1 MLKNLIIYPI
11 LGAVYLI
18 TYFFKINKNRV
29 TFISYKA
36 DKLQGNFKVIS
47 DCLEKEEVY
56 DLCYIL
62 TNYSSS
68 FLGNIKYLINCIK
81 QVYFINTSKLV
92 ILDYNNYV
100 VSKFKKSDVKV
111 LQVWHAS
118 GAIKKFGNDIKRPYK
133 IKNYDYILCT
143 SDEWKKPYSTAFNVK
158 EENVIVTGI
167 PRNDYIFSKKRMNRY
182 KKEMLV
188 EYPQI
193 GEKKVVLF
201 APTFR
206 GDSIFDIKYQGIDLD
221 HLKEQLGD
229 DYILI
234 YRVHPAFGDIKI
246 TDNES
251 IINGNKDVLR
261 KLFSITDYLITDY
274 SAVLFDFAILNKPI
288 IFFTPDLEEYTND
301 RGMYIDYSGTL
312 PGPICKTEDEVIDK
326 IICGDFSGY
335 DVEGFRNKYFKY
347 TDTKSSERVM
357 DLIIKVLK
365 E

>member
-1 MLKNLIIYPI
+1 MLKNLILYPI
-11 LGAVYLI
+11 LGIVYLI
-18 TYFFKINKNRV
+18 TYLFKINKDRV

-36 DKLQGNFKVIS
+36 DRLKGNFKIIS
-47 DCLEKEEVY
+47 ACLEKEEIY

-68 FLGNIKYLINCIK
+68 FWGNIKYLFNCIK
-81 QVYFINTSKLV
+81 QVYYVNTSKLV

-100 VSKFKKSDVKV
+100 VSNFKKSNVKV

-118 GAIKKFGNDIKRPYK
+118 GAIKKFGNDIKRDYK
-133 IKNYDYILCT
+133 TKNYDYILCT
-143 SDEWKKPYSTAFNVK
+143 SEEWKKPYSTAFNVK
-158 EENVIVTGI
+158 EENVMVTGI
-167 PRNDYIFSKKRMNRY
+167 PKNDYIFSEKRIKRY
-182 KKEMLV
+182 TKEMLE

-193 GEKKVVLF
+193 KDKKVILF

-221 HLKEQLGD
+221 HLKKKLGE

-234 YRVHPAFGDIKI
+234 YRVHPAFGDMKI
-246 TDNES
+246 TENES
-251 IINGNKDVLR
+251 IINGNKAVLR

-274 SAVLFDFAILNKPI
+274 SAVLFDFSILNKPI
-288 IFFTPDLEEYTND
+288 IFFTPDLEEYKND
-301 RGMYIDYSGTL
+301 RGMYIDYSGKL

-326 IICGDFSGY
+326 IICDDFSGY
-335 DVEGFRNKYFKY
+335 DVEEFKNKYFKHN
-347 TDTKSSERVM
+347 DAKSKERVM
-357 DLIIKVLK
+357 DLIIKILK